1 MSNPRYKSATLAHR
15 CSTFAGAAWNVDK
28 HDLSSPH
35 CGGRLHAC
43 MHAIGLFALASL
55 SNTYHH
61 REKGAGTYSPL
72 DDVNTWHVCVCV
84 VLDGLVNNMSQR
96 PTTAA
101 RSSGGPSRWPV
112 PCAVR
117 VAKAGNARS
126 RDGSRAHKHVLVD
139 AAVPHTHQALL
150 QQVPSSIWSHAYSW

>member
-1 MSNPRYKSATLAHR
+1 MHMSNPRYRVQRWHTGVVRSLARRETLTSTTCQAHIVVVV
-15 CSTFAGAAWNVDK
+15 SM
-28 HDLSSPH
+28 
-35 CGGRLHAC
+35 HAC
-43 MHAIGLFALASL
+43 HRFICPSSSL
-55 SNTYHH
+55 SNTYH
-61 REKGAGTYSPL
+61 REGTGTYSPL

-84 VLDGLVNNMSQR
+84 VLDGLVNMSQR